1 MIANLHI
8 ADKKTVRQRW
18 AMASGNQGA
27 DDCGPG
33 QGRFPWSR
41 TGCFQRSKF
50 DMKASEFAGITWR
63 GPDIT
68 DEEILAELPVGLFE
82 LLRELNGFVLH
93 GGALHV
99 RGACLKPEWHSLRV
113 AWRGEMAF
121 HHLYDV
127 VQQADVPFAQDS
139 FGDQFIWRDEAV
151 WRLFAET
158 GEVEEVA
165 AGLNEFWESVNR
177 DIEGYL
183 NVSKG
188 ELQPGQL
195 SLAYPPFCVEESEQN
210 VASSK
215 VPALEAIA
223 FHANLA
229 QQLRDVPEGAKV
241 KFNIE
246 GR

>member
-1 MIANLHI
+1 V
-8 ADKKTVRQRW
+8 DD
-18 AMASGNQGA
+18 GA
-27 DDCGPG
+27 PGPG
-33 QGRFPWSR
+33 SFPWSR
-41 TGCFQRSKF
+41 TGCFQRLKF
-50 DMKASEFAGITWR
+50 DMKASEFAGVTWR

-113 AWRGEMAF
+113 AWRSEIAF
-121 HHLYDV
+121 HNLYDA
-127 VQQADVPFAQDS
+127 VQLADIPFAQDS
-139 FGDQFIWRDEAV
+139 YGDQFIWRDEAV

-158 GEVEEVA
+158 GELEEI
-165 AGLNEFWESVNR
+165 AGSLDEFWDGVNR

-183 NVSKG
+183 NIRKG

-195 SLAYPPFCVEESEQN
+195 LLAYPPFCVEESEQS
-210 VASSK
+210 VSFSK
-215 VPALEAIA
+215 VPTQDAIA

-246 GR
+246 NR